1 MDDSCPLSF
10 IIDNKSLTG
19 FAEYLVWQQQ
29 NQING
34 LLISDLCVP
43 FPMNSSV
50 VVKSEIES
58 NHPKVH
64 LFFSD
69 ASIVPMNV
77 KINRRY
83 TEQYN
88 KRQLIISC
96 RHALTKLNEGGHFVC
111 KLQDTLTRFTAGLIY
126 FLYRSFKSICI
137 IRPFTLDPASPERF
151 LVCRELKYP
160 VDVSIIQYLNG
171 LLKYEKIENI
181 LEVVPLKCL
190 IESQFQQYMA
200 DTSQR
205 LLHREIQA
213 LDKRVWYMNHE
224 YDQQVC

>member
-19 FAEYLVWQQQ
+19 FVEYLVWQQQ
-29 NQING
+29 NRING

-96 RHALTKLNEGGHFVC
+96 RHE
-111 KLQDTLTRFTAGLIY
+111 
-126 FLYRSFKSICI
+126 I
-137 IRPFTLDPASPERF
+137 I
-151 LVCRELKYP
+151 
-160 VDVSIIQYLNG
+160 N
-171 LLKYEKIENI
+171 
-181 LEVVPLKCL
+181 
-190 IESQFQQYMA
+190 
-200 DTSQR
+200 
-205 LLHREIQA
+205 
-213 LDKRVWYMNHE
+213 
-224 YDQQVC
+224 